1 MRFFVKRMSKTFHV
15 LWPGG
20 NATALVQGRFSRRQ
34 RVAFAKKI
42 MQKDG
47 RIEQVG
53 FLQHPRSSR
62 AAIRLQ
68 MMGGE
73 FCGNAARCAGY
84 LWGSLSKNRVLSLE
98 VSGFKRLLRVRM
110 RKNSVTIVLPG
121 SFFVRARTDRK
132 YTIIDLEGIRHCIY
146 WSKGNRRIAETLIEK
161 YKGRYPAVGVL
172 FCTKKATNVF
182 MRPFV
187 WVRDTHTMM
196 QETAC
201 ASGSIA
207 VVIAM
212 HLHGS
217 RLRRFFIQQPTK
229 EVYAIR
235 FKFLKKKISRIT
247 LEGTMKYLGEGLLDA

>member
-1 MRFFVKRMSKTFHV
+1 MSKTFHV

-42 MQKDG
+42 MQKDA

-84 LWGSLSKNRVLSLE
+84 LWGSLFKKRALSLE
-98 VSGFKRLLRVRM
+98 VSGFKQLLRVRM
-110 RKNSVTIVLPG
+110 RKNSVTLALPG
-121 SFFVRARTDRK
+121 SFFVRARTDKK
-132 YTIIDLEGIRHCIY
+132 YTIIDLEGIRHCVY
-146 WSKGNRRIAETLIEK
+146 WGKGNRRIAATLVKKK

-172 FCTKKATNVF
+172 FCKKKANNVF

-187 WVRDTHTMM
+187 WVRDIRTMTE
-196 QETAC
+196 ETAC

-207 VVIAM
+207 VAIAM
-212 HLHGS
+212 RLRGS
-217 RLRRFFIQQPTK
+217 PLRRFFIQQPTK
-229 EVYAIR
+229 EVYAIH
-235 FKFLKKKISRIT
+235 FNFLNKKISRIT